1 MVSSVKIL
9 GPDNHRILRGSGALK
24 FFELE
29 RVPNSNWVR
38 IFESL
43 FKGSDDKAW
52 VEGYCIVTN
61 CPTRDIAVKLVQLQ
75 SKCEEA
81 NFIFRIQHPTI

>member
-1 MVSSVKIL
+1 MKIL
-9 GPDNHRILRGSGALK
+9 GLDEHRTKRGSGALK

-29 RVPNSNWVR
+29 RVPNSDWVK

-43 FKGSDDKAW
+43 FTENGDEAW

-61 CPTRDIAVKLVQLQ
+61 CPSSDIGERLVQLH

-81 NFIFRIQHPTI
+81 NIIFRTQHPTL

>member
-1 MVSSVKIL
+1 MKIL
-9 GPDNHRILRGSGALK
+9 GMDEHRTKRGSGALK

-29 RVPNSNWVR
+29 RVPNSDWAK

-43 FKGSDDKAW
+43 FTESGDDAW
-52 VEGYCIVTN
+52 IEGYCIVTN
-61 CPTRDIAVKLVQLQ
+61 CPSSDIAKRLTQLQ

-81 NFIFRIQHPTI
+81 NTIFRSQHPAL

>member
-1 MVSSVKIL
+1 MKIL
-9 GPDNHRILRGSGALK
+9 GFDEHRTKRGSGALK

-29 RVPNSNWVR
+29 RVPSSDWVK

-43 FKGSDDKAW
+43 FAKSGDEAW

-61 CPTRDIAVKLVQLQ
+61 CPSSDIAERLVQLQ

-81 NFIFRIQHPTI
+81 NTIFRTKNSTL